1 MTTVIKCSSLS
12 REEVSLIFE
21 GFTVSCLSTERT
33 GRKQDSKEWRLHAEE
48 TAFDLTVFM
57 LYRLLLAFFPLQ
69 NESDTCRGDTSQG
82 GKKASKTLYFPVT
95 AEKEKEIEKDI
106 LDIPVMFLPLILLRI
121 TFMQNTKKITVSL
134 TLD

>member
-69 NESDTCRGDTSQG
+69 NESDTSRG

-95 AEKEKEIEKDI
+95 GEKEKEIEKDI